1 MTSDSNPSVQGP
13 GGPGTRV
20 VSERVGALQGAR
32 PEVRKT
38 LASELRLQLADEIVR
53 GVLPPGATLDETEI
67 ARRFEVSRTPV
78 REAIRQLATSG
89 LVETRAHRSSIVAR
103 PSNEQ
108 LIGMFEAMAEL
119 EALCAK
125 MAAERMTI
133 AERGALEAVHED
145 LRLLVRYG
153 NPQRYHE
160 INEAFHSTIYFGA
173 HNDYLAQLTQATR
186 VRVQPFRRAQFRN
199 LGRLSKSYAEHDL
212 IVAAVLRGDRE
223 AAGRAMRDHIMTVR
237 EEYEAYAHS
246 I

>member
-1 MTSDSNPSVQGP
+1 MTPWL
-13 GGPGTRV
+13 RV
-20 VSERVGALQGAR
+20 RRIR
-32 PEVRKT
+32 PKNADT
-38 LASELRLQLADEIVR
+38 KQLSA
-53 GVLPPGATLDETEI
+53 LPPGAALDETEI

-160 INEAFHSTIYFGA
+160 INEAFHSAIYFGA

-199 LGRLSKSYAEHDL
+199 LGRLAKSHAEHDL
-212 IVAAVLRGDRE
+212 VVAAILRGDRE
-223 AAGRAMRDHIMTVR
+223 GAARAMRDHIMTVR

>member
-1 MTSDSNPSVQGP
+1 MASDSNPFVQ
-13 GGPGTRV
+13 GPGTRV
-20 VSERVGALQGAR
+20 VSERVGALQGTRR

-38 LASELRLQLADEIVR
+38 LASELRQQLADEIVR
-53 GVLPPGATLDETEI
+53 GVLPPGAALDETEI

-89 LVETRAHRSSIVAR
+89 LIETRAHRSSIVAR

-160 INEAFHSTIYFGA
+160 INEAFHSAIYFGA

-199 LGRLSKSYAEHDL
+199 LGRLAKSYAEHDL

-223 AAGRAMRDHIMTVR
+223 GALRAMRDHIMTVR